1 MTVLKCLFS
10 FKNESCKTT
19 VLLLVARVVFSL
31 LLANHGLQKL
41 MAFDAMSTQFPPM
54 LGLNSEVAL
63 TLAIFSELVCSVAVI
78 VGFLTRLALIPMIFT
93 MAVAFFVAHGASI
106 NEGELAFVYLVV
118 FTLLWIAGAGKC
130 SIDGFIASKCKCN
143 KNCSCSK

>member
-1 MTVLKCLFS
+1 M
-10 FKNESCKTT
+10 
-19 VLLLVARVVFSL
+19 ARVVFSL

-106 NEGELAFVYLVV
+106 NEGELAFVYLVA
-118 FTLLWIAGAGKC
+118 FTLLWIE
-130 SIDGFIASKCKCN
+130 
-143 KNCSCSK
+143 

>member
-54 LGLNSEVAL
+54 L
-63 TLAIFSELVCSVAVI
+63 

-130 SIDGFIASKCKCN
+130 SIDGFIASRCKCN